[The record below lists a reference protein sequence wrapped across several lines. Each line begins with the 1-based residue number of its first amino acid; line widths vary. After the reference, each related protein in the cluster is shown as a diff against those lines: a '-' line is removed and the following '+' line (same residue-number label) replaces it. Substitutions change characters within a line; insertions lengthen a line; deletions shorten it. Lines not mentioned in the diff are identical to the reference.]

1 MLFSAATLATKIG
14 TGLLTSVFGIYL
26 TAVGY
31 DGSLAAQSE
40 ATISGISGFFKIGPL
55 VLMIIMLILM
65 FMWHLD
71 DELPQIRKELE
82 ARKKA

>member
-1 MLFSAATLATKIG
+1 
-14 TGLLTSVFGIYL
+14 
-26 TAVGY
+26 
-31 DGSLAAQSE
+31 
-40 ATISGISGFFKIGPL
+40 
-55 VLMIIMLILM
+55 MIIMLILM